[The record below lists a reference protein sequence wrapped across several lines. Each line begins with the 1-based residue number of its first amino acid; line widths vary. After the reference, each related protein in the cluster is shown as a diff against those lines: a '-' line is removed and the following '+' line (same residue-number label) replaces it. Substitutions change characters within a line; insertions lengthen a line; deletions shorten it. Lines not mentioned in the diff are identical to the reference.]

1 MSRFIHLHTHSHYS
15 LLEAL
20 PKIPDLVKKAKSYG
34 MSALALTDAGN
45 MYGAIEFYQ
54 ECLAN
59 GIKPIIGI
67 DAYVAARTRFDKEA
81 RIDNMRSRLVI
92 LAENEI
98 GYKKLMGL
106 VTKSFLEGF
115 YYKPRIDRELLET
128 QKDGLIII
136 MPSFSGEVIKTLG
149 SGEDKKAEEVVNWYK
164 KTFGE
169 DRFYLEI
176 SHHPEIAG
184 HTEKMRD
191 LVNFARK
198 TNTKLVVAHDVY
210 YLEPEDKAARDTLLS
225 IQSHLGRESTGGFSD
240 DNEDF
245 SFISSDDANNFF
257 RDLPDAIENTVRIAD
272 MCNLELE
279 LGSWVFPQYIV
290 ENGKPYDQELY
301 DRVFAG
307 FEKRKLP
314 ITPEYKE
321 RAEYELKVIKDKGFS
336 PYFLVVADLLEF
348 AHKNGILT
356 NIRGSV
362 AGSLV
367 TYLAEITNIDPLE
380 YKLPFERFL
389 NPDRPSAPDIDM
401 DFADNRRDEVIEYA
415 RKKYG
420 NENVAQIGTF
430 GTMMAR
436 GAVRDVTRA
445 MGFAYALG
453 DQIAKLIPMG
463 AQGFPMT
470 IDRAMT
476 MTPELKDMYNNNPD
490 AKSILDMAKKIEGCA
505 RHISVHAAGVVIS
518 PRPLIFYTPLQYDTK
533 GEMKIITQY
542 DMYSI
547 EEAGLLKFDFL
558 GIKNLSIIA
567 DAVDR
572 IKKIEGKEIDIE
584 NIPLDDKKTFQML
597 SRGET
602 EGTFQLNGDGMTK
615 ALMELKPNTIH
626 DINVMVALYRPGPMD
641 NIYEYIDRKHGK
653 KPVTYVHPKMKDY
666 LDTTY
671 GVLVYQD
678 DLLMTAIEVAG
689 YTWGEVDKFRKAV
702 GKKIPKEMA
711 KQHIIF
717 VEGCI
722 KHGGM
727 SKDKAEA
734 LWTLF
739 EPFQGYG
746 FNKAHAASYGRMAY
760 QTAWLKANFPAIYMS
775 AVLTADSGD
784 VERIGIMIGECKRMG
799 IPVLPPSINE
809 SFSQFTVVSNPDEPH
824 KIRFGLTT
832 IKNFGQGIATAI
844 INERK
849 TNGIFVSLID
859 FLDRIK
865 DKNLNKKSL
874 EVLIK
879 AGAMDEFGE
888 RGVLCSNI
896 DNLLSYSRE
905 KNSAPKNQ
913 TSLFG
918 IMADTSTIPTLKL
931 KDAPPMSQKEKLSA
945 EKELLG
951 LYISGHPLED
961 HKEKLETK
969 GKPIKDLEECKENH
983 ECIIGGIIEEI
994 REVVTKKNER
1004 MMFLCVADLTASTDV
1019 VVFPKV
1025 YEEFKS
1031 LIAVDNCVAIKGK
1044 VSKRNGETSFMADKI
1059 KLL

>member
-20 PKIPDLVKKAKSYG
+20 PKIPDLVKKAKDLG
-34 MSALALTDAGN
+34 MNALALTDSGN
-45 MYGAIEFYQ
+45 MYGAVEFYQ
-54 ECLAN
+54 ECIAN
-59 GIKPIIGI
+59 GIKPIIGV
-67 DAYVAARTRFDKEA
+67 DAYVSVRTRFDKEA
-81 RIDNMRSRLVI
+81 RIDNVRSRLVI

-115 YYKPRIDRELLET
+115 YYKPRIDRELLEI

-136 MPSFSGEVIKTLG
+136 MPSFSGEVIKALG
-149 SGEDKKAEEVVNWYK
+149 SGDDKKAEEIVSWYK
-164 KTFGE
+164 TTFGDE
-169 DRFYLEI
+169 RFYLEI

-198 TNTKLVVAHDVY
+198 TNTKLVAAHDIY
-210 YLEPEDKAARDTLLS
+210 YLEPDDKAARDTLLS
-225 IQSHLGRESTGGFSD
+225 IQTHLGRESASSFND

-245 SFISSDDANNFF
+245 SFISSEDANEFF
-257 RDLPDAIENTVRIAD
+257 KDLPDAIENTVRISD

-290 ENGKPYDQELY
+290 ESGKPYDQELY
-301 DRVFAG
+301 DRVFLG
-307 FEKRKLP
+307 FEKRNIP
-314 ITPEYKE
+314 ITKEYRE

-348 AHKNGILT
+348 AHNNGILT

-445 MGFAYALG
+445 MGFPYAIG
-453 DQIAKLIPMG
+453 DQIAKLIPLG

-470 IDRAMT
+470 IDRAISL
-476 MTPELKDMYNNNPD
+476 TPELKTFYDVNAD
-490 AKSILDMAKKIEGCA
+490 AKKIIDMAKKIEGCA

-572 IKKIEGKEIDIE
+572 IKKIENKDIDIE
-584 NIPLDDKKTFQML
+584 SIPLDDKKTFQML

-653 KPVTYVHPKMKDY
+653 KPVTYVHPKMKNY

-760 QTAWLKANFPAIYMS
+760 QTAWLKANYPAIYMS

-799 IPVLPPSINE
+799 IPVLPPSVNE
-809 SFSQFTVVSNPDEPH
+809 SFSAFTVVSNPGEPH
-824 KIRFGLTT
+824 NIRFGLTT
-832 IKNFGQGIATAI
+832 IKNFGQGISSAI
-844 INERK
+844 IVERK
-849 TNGIFVSLID
+849 KNGKFTSLID
-859 FLDRIK
+859 FLDRVK

-874 EVLIK
+874 EALIK
-879 AGAMDEFGE
+879 SGAMDEFGE
-888 RGVLCSNI
+888 RGMLSANI

-905 KNSAPKNQ
+905 KNNAPTNQ

-918 IMADTSTIPTLKL
+918 MMTDTSSIPTLKL
-931 KDAPPMSQKEKLSA
+931 KDAPPMSQKERLAS

-961 HKEKLETK
+961 HREKLETK
-969 GKPIKDLEECKENH
+969 GKQIKHLDECQENH

-1004 MMFLCVADLTASTDV
+1004 MMFLCVADFSGSTDV